1 MAAENTV
8 PLKDL
13 VVTVR
18 ELAVEEVRTWAKEV
32 EAGAPVDPLRHFVF
46 DDCSLDDVAR
56 MCDCSA
62 EELERYGA
70 TELIPLRDKAKAMNP
85 YFFRVRG
92 VLFGTSQT
100 LKVEAERQ
108 ILTPS

>member
-18 ELAVEEVRTWAKEV
+18 ELTVSEVRTWAKEM
-32 EAGAPVDPLRHFVF
+32 EAGKPAEPLRCMVF
-46 DDCSLDDVAR
+46 EDCSLDDLAR
-56 MCDCSA
+56 MCDSPA
-62 EELERYGA
+62 DQLEKFKPSEL
-70 TELIPLRDKAKAMNP
+70 TPLRDKAKAMNP
-85 YFFRVRG
+85 YFFRVRE
-92 VLFGTSQT
+92 VLISVSRTIQAE
-100 LKVEAERQ
+100 VEQQ